1 MKFKGKT
8 AIVTGAASGIGAAA
22 ALRMAKEGAAV
33 LAADVNREGLL
44 KTAEEAKQD
53 GFSIITCLCD
63 VSVEADVKNA
73 VSKALAVNGKIDVL
87 VNVAGI
93 SVTKYVAETSWEEY
107 SRIMDVNMG
116 GVFLFTNK
124 VLPVMEKQQS
134 GAIVNIA
141 SELAFV
147 GYPDIAAYTASKG
160 AVVSFSRSVALDAIR
175 YGVRVNC
182 VCPGAADTPIFWDGV
197 TDPKKRQKMLDQ
209 VKIEKPIGR
218 LVTVE
223 EIANGI
229 VFMASEDASAVVG
242 ACLVMDGGFSII

>member
-1 MKFKGKT
+1 MKFLDKT

-22 ALRMAKEGAAV
+22 AVRLSKEGAKV
-33 LAADVNREGLL
+33 LAVDVNEEGLK
-44 KTAEEAKQD
+44 KTAEEARDK
-53 GFSIITCLCD
+53 GCLITTCKCD
-63 VSVEADVKNA
+63 VSVESDVVKA
-73 VSKALAVNGKIDVL
+73 VSQALSISGRIDVL

-93 SVTKYVAETSWEEY
+93 SVTKYVAETTWEEY

-116 GVFLFTNK
+116 GVFLFINK
-124 VLPVMEKQQS
+124 VLPVMEKQKA

-197 TDPKKRQKMLDQ
+197 TDPDERRELLDR
-209 VKIEKPIGR
+209 VRIEKPIGR
-218 LVTVE
+218 LITVE

-229 VFMASEDASAVVG
+229 VFMASDDASAIVG
-242 ACLVMDGGFSII
+242 ECLIMDGGFSII

>member
-22 ALRMAKEGAAV
+22 AKRLSEEGASV
-33 LAADVNREGLL
+33 LAVDRNEAGLL
-44 KTAEEAKQD
+44 SVASEAKAK
-53 GFSIITCLCD
+53 GREIKTCVCD
-63 VSVEADVKNA
+63 VSVEADVQNA
-73 VSKALAVNGKIDVL
+73 VFSALSIDGRIDVL

-93 SVTKYVAETSWEEY
+93 SVTKYVSETSWEEY

-116 GVFLFTNK
+116 GVFLFTGK
-124 VLPVMEKQQS
+124 VLPVMEKQKA

-197 TDPKKRQKMLDQ
+197 TDPDQRRKMLEQ
-209 VKIEKPIGR
+209 VRIEKPIGR
-218 LVTVE
+218 LITVE

-229 VFMASEDASAVVG
+229 VFMASEDASAIVG

>member
-1 MKFKGKT
+1 MKFKDKT

-22 ALRMAKEGAAV
+22 ALRLSKEGALV
-33 LAADVNREGLL
+33 LAADINEEGLA
-44 KTAEEAKQD
+44 KTASAARTGGHYLQ
-53 GFSIITCLCD
+53 TCKCD
-63 VSVEADVKNA
+63 VSVEADVQNA
-73 VSKALAVNGKIDVL
+73 VSRALSINGRIDIL

-116 GVFLFTNK
+116 GVFLFTAK
-124 VLPVMEKQQS
+124 VLPVMEKQQA

-160 AVVSFSRSVALDAIR
+160 AVVSFSRSCALDAIR

-197 TDPKKRQKMLDQ
+197 TDPKERQKMLDRI
-209 VKIEKPIGR
+209 KIEKPIGR

-242 ACLVMDGGFSII
+242 ACLLMDGGFSII